1 MGEKFSQ
8 TYVAGALAVRSRD
21 ADDVL
26 VDVERE
32 LYGAGQVG
40 DGVHC
45 HVPQDGGDAVGRV
58 GRLAPT
64 AGLQVTVQCSVTWWS
79 GVEIL

>member
-1 MGEKFSQ
+1 MC
-8 TYVAGALAVRSRD
+8 SRD

-26 VDVERE
+26 VDVDRK

-40 DGVHC
+40 DGVDR
-45 HVPQDGGDAVGRV
+45 HVPQDRGDAVGGV

-64 AGLQVTVQCSVTWWS
+64 TGLQVTVLQC
-79 GVEIL
+79 